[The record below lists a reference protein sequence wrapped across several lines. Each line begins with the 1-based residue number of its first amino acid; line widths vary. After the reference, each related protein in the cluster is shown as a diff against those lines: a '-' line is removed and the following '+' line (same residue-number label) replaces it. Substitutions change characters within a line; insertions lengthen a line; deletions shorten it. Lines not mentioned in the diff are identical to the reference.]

1 MRQDDDGTLVVGRA
15 TVPPCPT
22 LTFVAGLSL
31 VARQVADAHEVIP
44 GLHAAAV
51 MLAEVGG
58 APEGTGGESR
68 PCLHLPPLPEPY
80 LSVMPQTLK
89 KTSAYFPRRC
99 CTSISRSTGCMSTL
113 SICRQPW
120 NAVWLERQPVSDAGL
135 GQPAGCRALAGPGH
149 CTPPWCA
156 HHAPTS
162 KKVLAAG
169 AELEGMSHPKLSTVV
184 IINGNHG

>member
-68 PCLHLPPLPEPY
+68 PCLHLPHAARAVPVCYATDIKEDVGVLPQAVLHQHLQVHGLHVHTEHLQAAVERRLVGAAASERRGLGAACRVQGVSRAWALYAPT
-80 LSVMPQTLK
+80 VRP
-89 KTSAYFPRRC
+89 PR
-99 CTSISRSTGCMSTL
+99 THLQKSTGCR
-113 SICRQPW
+113 CG
-120 NAVWLERQPVSDAGL
+120 AG
-135 GQPAGCRALAGPGH
+135 RDE
-149 CTPPWCA
+149 PPETQHRR
-156 HHAPTS
+156 HHQW
-162 KKVLAAG
+162 
-169 AELEGMSHPKLSTVV
+169 
-184 IINGNHG
+184 